1 MKPVKPASPDRAR
14 TPRRHRSR
22 QRDRILAW
30 LQSTDSHP
38 TAAQVHAGLV
48 LDMPALS
55 LGTVYRNLD
64 ILVAE
69 GMVDEVACA
78 GGVARYD
85 ANLDAHH
92 HFNCERCG
100 EIVDVDIPMPRG
112 LSKGLEGR
120 HGLRA
125 RRVSI
130 SFFGLCG
137 QCEVP
142 GTRIQRSSTMQRS
155 NHEPTRSR
163 EQEGRHG

>member
-1 MKPVKPASPDRAR
+1 MHS
-14 TPRRHRSR
+14 
-22 QRDRILAW
+22 I
-30 LQSTDSHP
+30 
-38 TAAQVHAGLV
+38 
-48 LDMPALS
+48 
-55 LGTVYRNLD
+55 NLTQFKD
-64 ILVAE
+64 DD
-69 GMVDEVACA
+69 DEVITTAETDPA
-78 GGVARYD
+78 AMSVSVRTT
-85 ANLDAHH
+85 
-92 HFNCERCG
+92 G